1 MLANFITLLGTR
13 VKGSSANPY
22 VTSIGLAS
30 LGVQR
35 INTNFSPLENV
46 NSASSTFDWSILDSS
61 LVEQATGSVK
71 QPTFNLDTLGFYD
84 IDLTVDRTNS
94 LKRYYPRLIKV
105 RPDPFTEG
113 EADVVFDLSAVQAGT
128 FSNPLGDASVTGNG
142 TTNFLYDFDDV
153 ERAGLKIYVK
163 GSYSGRINFTGLRGT
178 EANPVRIQCPTSGRA
193 TFTATN
199 GSQPYCWQFTT
210 GNQYIEIDGS
220 ASSDNKYGFLLQGYI
235 AGATGGQMLFFSGSA
250 QRGFHI
256 HGVECDGR
264 KNDPGSLLTGAGAAI
279 QFQPPTPTSGQHAG
293 NWSWGAIIVHD
304 CYVHENEG
312 EAMYFNYFSDGL
324 QGGFRPD
331 RMAALYVFD
340 NIIHDCG
347 RDGIQWASTDYFEI
361 FRNDVRRTGQFD
373 NTDGSHISAFSLN
386 DGNLTGYVYQN
397 YVEDADAFLSGQNGA
412 TGTNANYYIFSNYGK
427 QRDPI
432 LYGSGNQFLYLA
444 VDSAACDYHVFNNT
458 FVCSAVVV
466 APVAIQHNNVGTF
479 ECLNF
484 TFAGNV
490 ILTSGTNQST
500 WLELR
505 RVNTPAD
512 TSNWFISNT
521 WRRVADESQLQLDTS
536 YVPDEITSP
545 AYGSGFDWSD
555 RFVGVDFPTEGQ
567 RDYHGY
573 SLKVGN
579 SPESGLGWTSGAYV
593 NHALWIPD
601 STAPS
606 LTAEEVNSIQQTEF
620 VFEVDTD
627 ENATVYYVVIPEG
640 GTAPSAAQIIAGNN
654 ASDTA
659 ATASGSKAGR
669 GTIVQTVIGLTAA
682 TAYDLYAV
690 GVDGSGNQSTVV
702 SVLNQTTSAA
712 ATQVTLAEVGA
723 LSGTVGVNQ
732 RASTGTLT
740 PAQAVTG
747 DLAAGD
753 LLIVMVSIRATGG
766 TADVSGYTEIATHRM
781 GTTSNGE
788 FYIFGKIADGTE
800 SGSVTVTFPNDFGVT
815 KMARCYRFKNNNPAS
830 VAAAIESIAEGQG
843 TSNTYAAQSVTS
855 TVNLA
860 LAVQFVAVGD
870 DNVTGSFTGES
881 GGDYTEDATHVYT
894 GGTGGAHSVQT
905 AELATAGSITGGTF
919 VMAASDPWGV
929 IGLVIKP

>member
-13 VKGSSANPY
+13 VKGQGNAY
-22 VTSIGLAS
+22 VTSIGVS
-30 LGVQR
+30 GLGIQR
-35 INTNFSPLENV
+35 QSVDFSPLETENLG
-46 NSASSTFDWSILDSS
+46 TFDWSVLDSS
-61 LVEQATGSVK
+61 LVEQDSGTTK
-71 QPTFNLDTLGFYD
+71 NPTFNLSTLGLYD
-84 IDLTVDRTNS
+84 VSLTVDRTNS
-94 LKRYYPRLIKV
+94 LLRYYPRVIKV
-105 RPDPFTEG
+105 RPDPFEEG
-113 EADVVFDLSAVQAGT
+113 DADVVFDLDAVQAGT
-128 FSNPLGDASVTGNG
+128 FSNPLGDASVAGNG
-142 TTNFLYDFDDV
+142 TNNFAYDFDDV
-153 ERAGLKIYVK
+153 SRPGLKIYVK
-163 GSYSGRINFTGLRGT
+163 GSYEGRINFTGLRGT
-178 EANPVRIQCPTSGRA
+178 LASPERIQCPTSGRA
-193 TFTATN
+193 IFTATN
-199 GSQPYCWQFTT
+199 GSQPYPWQFTT

-220 ASSDNKYGFLLQGYI
+220 ASSDNQYGFLLEGYI
-235 AGATGGQMLFFSGSA
+235 DGATGGQMLFFSGSA
-250 QRGFHI
+250 QKGIHI

-293 NWSWGAIIVHD
+293 NWSWEYIYIHD
-304 CYVHENEG
+304 CYIHENEG
-312 EAMYFNYFSDGL
+312 EGIYVGYFNDSEVS
-324 QGGFRPD
+324 GFRPD
-331 RMAALYVFD
+331 RMGDVYIFD
-340 NIIHDCG
+340 NIIEDTG
-347 RDGIQWASTDYFEI
+347 RDGIQFASTDYFEI
-361 FRNDVRRTGQFD
+361 FRNTIRRVGQEA
-373 NTDGSHISAFSLN
+373 NASHISGFSLN
-386 DGNLTGYVYQN
+386 DGNLTGYIYQN
-397 YVEDADAFLSGQNGA
+397 YVEDADLFISGQNGS
-412 TGTNANYYIFSNYGK
+412 TGTGDYYIFSNFGI

-432 LYGSGNQFLYLA
+432 LAGTGNQFVYLA
-444 VDSAACDYHVFNNT
+444 VDNADVDYHFFNNT
-458 FVCSAVVV
+458 IVCTDVVE
-466 APVAIQHNNVGTF
+466 APVAIQHNNLGGGF

-490 ILTSGTNQST
+490 ILTSGNDQAT
-500 WLELR
+500 WPELR
-505 RVNTPAD
+505 RVNTPGD
-512 TSNWFISNT
+512 TSGWFISNT
-521 WRRVADESQLQLDTS
+521 WRRVADEAELELDS
-536 YVPDEITSP
+536 NYIPDSRTSP
-545 AYGSGFDWSD
+545 AYGSGFDWSA
-555 RFVGVDFPTEGQ
+555 RFVGVDFPTSGQ
-567 RDYHGY
+567 RDYYGY
-573 SLKVGN
+573 SFKIGN
-579 SPESGLGWTSGAYV
+579 SPESGLGWTSGTYV

-606 LTAEEVNSIQQTEF
+606 LSGEEVNSIQQTEF
-620 VFEVDTD
+620 VFDVDTD

-640 GTAPSAAQIIAGNN
+640 GSAPSAAQIIAGNN

-669 GTIVQTVIGLTAA
+669 GTIVQTVTGLTAA

-702 SVLNQTTSAA
+702 SVLDQTTSAA

-766 TADVSGYTEIATHRM
+766 TADVSGYTQIATHRM

-800 SGSVTVTFPNDFGVT
+800 TGSVTITFPNDFGVT
-815 KMARCYRFKNNNPAS
+815 KMARCYRFKNNNSTS
-830 VAAAIESIAEGQG
+830 VVAAIESVASGQG
-843 TSNTYAAQSVTS
+843 TSTTYAAQSVTS

-860 LAVQFVAVGD
+860 LAVQFVAVAD

-905 AELATAGSITGGTF
+905 AELATAGSITGGTY